1 MNAMILA
8 AGEGTRLRPLTL
20 DRPKPML
27 PVAGRPLL
35 DHIIAWLRHYG
46 ITRIAMNLHHRP
58 QVVMDHFGN
67 GAAFGVD
74 ITYSLEEEILGTA
87 GGAKRLSAF
96 LDETFVLVYGDVL
109 TDFDLGALVDFHRS
123 RAQEAHL
130 SVSLYHVP
138 NPWDC
143 GIVSLD
149 EWGRILRFVE
159 KPRKPEVFSDLAS
172 TGVLVVD
179 HELLQYV
186 PAGRF
191 YDFGHDV
198 FPALLQSGVPLHG
211 WTIPDSAYL
220 VDVGSP
226 ERYAQVQREWPTEAA
241 RAFVS
246 IEGGR

>member
-1 MNAMILA
+1 MKAMILA

-35 DHIIAWLRHYG
+35 EHIIAWLRHHH

-58 QVVMDHFGN
+58 QIVMDHFGR
-67 GAAFGVD
+67 GVDFGVD
-74 ITYSLEEEILGTA
+74 ITYSIEDEILGTA
-87 GGAKRLSAF
+87 GGAKRLAPF
-96 LDETFVLVYGDVL
+96 LDEPFVLVYGDVL
-109 TDFDLGALVDFHRS
+109 TDFDLSALIEFHRS
-123 RAQEAHL
+123 RPPEPHL
-130 SVSLYHVP
+130 SIALYRVP

-143 GIVSLD
+143 GIVGLD
-149 EWGRILRFVE
+149 GEGRILRFVE
-159 KPRKPEVFSDLAS
+159 KPKREDVFSDLAS

-191 YDFGHDV
+191 SDFGLDIL
-198 FPALLQSGVPLHG
+198 PALLRSGVPLHG

-226 ERYAQVQREWPTEAA
+226 ERYARVQREWPTAAA
-241 RAFVS
+241 RTFVPA
-246 IEGGR
+246 GGDR